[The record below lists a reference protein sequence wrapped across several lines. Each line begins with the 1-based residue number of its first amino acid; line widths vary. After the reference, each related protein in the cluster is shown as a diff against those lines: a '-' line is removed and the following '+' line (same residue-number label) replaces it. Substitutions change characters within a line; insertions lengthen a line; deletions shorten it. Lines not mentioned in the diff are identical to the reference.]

1 MKDTL
6 HGCVE
11 EASVAEVLEA
21 AADGGE
27 HVENIALL

>member
-1 MKDTL
+1 MEDTL
-6 HGCVE
+6 HGRVE
-11 EASVAEVLEA
+11 EASVTKVLEA